1 MLSATDIKNAKFAK
15 AMSGYKQEDVD
26 ILLDQIESD
35 YTQFDRIIR
44 ELQSRIEALENENV
58 EFKDNQTSIQ
68 NVLLSAQRLADRIV
82 TEAKEKSEEIIQN
95 AESNIS
101 VITAKQKE
109 LSANFELKAAD
120 RKERL
125 ERELAE
131 MVRNAN
137 LKAESIM
144 AAANDSVARQQLLY
158 DKLKMEIASLKTTV
172 SVKIKEHIESF
183 NALPDSVLMDPTR
196 MAEIVSATFDKEP
209 DPQKFIPVSTVS
221 HVTQTYNAPV
231 RTTPVVDIPSVT
243 PISSITP
250 KTTESSGFV
259 VGNSILNDNFDE

>member
-26 ILLDQIESD
+26 VLLDRIEAD
-35 YTQFDRIIR
+35 YVQFDRIIK
-44 ELQSRIEALENENV
+44 EFQSRIETLENENV
-58 EFKDNQTSIQ
+58 EFKDSQTSIQ

-82 TEAKEKSEEIIQN
+82 NEAKEKSEEIIHN

-109 LSANFELKAAD
+109 LSANFELKAAE

-125 ERELAE
+125 EKELAE

-137 LKAESIM
+137 LRAESIM

-158 DKLKMEIASLKTTV
+158 DKLKMEIASLKTTI
-172 SVKIKEHIESF
+172 SVKIKEHVEIF
-183 NALPDSVLMDPTR
+183 NALPDSVIMDPTR
-196 MAEIVSATFDKEP
+196 MAEIISANFDKEP
-209 DPQKFIPVSTVS
+209 DPQKFIPSSAVSHTVSTHS
-221 HVTQTYNAPV
+221 APV
-231 RTTPVVDIPSVT
+231 RTTPIVEIP
-243 PISSITP
+243 SITP
-250 KTTESSGFV
+250 KAAETTGFV
-259 VGNSILNDNFDE
+259 VGNTILEEDFDE